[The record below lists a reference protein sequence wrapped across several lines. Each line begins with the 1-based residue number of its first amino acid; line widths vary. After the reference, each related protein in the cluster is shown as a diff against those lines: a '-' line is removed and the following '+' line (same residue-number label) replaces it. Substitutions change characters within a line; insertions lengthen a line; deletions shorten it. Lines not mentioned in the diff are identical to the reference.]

1 MSRLTEELVD
11 FLQRKRALQAET
23 TRGAER
29 RRLAPTPVTAFVH
42 AGAIELERPP
52 VRFIIATGS
61 MKAALSLGV
70 LGLVPRLRMPSRR
83 REPSFHFMVVEQ
95 LWLTYPCRHTWMRPL
110 VLHLRL
116 IEVPREGKYQG

>member
-1 MSRLTEELVD
+1 MRQW
-11 FLQRKRALQAET
+11 QRPSD
-23 TRGAER
+23 
-29 RRLAPTPVTAFVH
+29 APL
-42 AGAIELERPP
+42 LERPP

-95 LWLTYPCRHTWMRPL
+95 LWLT